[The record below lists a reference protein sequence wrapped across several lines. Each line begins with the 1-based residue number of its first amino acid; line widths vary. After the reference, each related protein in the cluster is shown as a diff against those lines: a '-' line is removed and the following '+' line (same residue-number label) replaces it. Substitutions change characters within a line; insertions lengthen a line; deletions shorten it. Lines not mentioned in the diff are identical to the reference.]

1 MTRRRI
7 VIPRQLGFLL
17 HAALTAAAWGGW
29 WLGGVGTAP
38 AWGAPQ
44 RLRDEQA
51 CVAALDHAK
60 EQERTGSLLE
70 AKDLFFSCARAPCAE
85 FVRRQCAARHAK
97 LEADT
102 PTVVFVVTD
111 SSGAARPDV
120 QVRVDGSQLEGPLD
134 GHPVEIDPGFH
145 DFSFIANGHVFAN
158 QRVLV
163 VQGQRNRFVT
173 ALMGANAEH
182 QPAADQ
188 PSELAEAP
196 VPPVQALRPPVSTTP
211 ARPAHRTGAAR
222 APSVARTTTKTT
234 GKTAADADAPGAGA
248 GPAKPAEGPGAELA
262 EEEPETGRPARGG
275 LVRRMPWLLAG
286 VGVASLGAGALLT
299 TWGRRDNDQLAV
311 CSPGCN
317 PNDVRHIRRLYL
329 GADVAFGVGIA
340 AIAAGY
346 WLYALGHAGSAGADA
361 AGETA
366 LRLDLAP
373 TRAGGLAS
381 VSGRF

>member
-1 MTRRRI
+1 VSRRRI
-7 VIPRQLGFLL
+7 IVCV
-17 HAALTAAAWGGW
+17 ALAAAVWP
-29 WLGGVGTAP
+29 GGVGTAP

-44 RLRDEQA
+44 RLSDERA
-51 CVAALDHAK
+51 CMAALDHAK

-70 AKDLFFSCARAPCAE
+70 AKDLLLSCARAPCAE

-120 QVRVDGSQLEGPLD
+120 QVRVDGSLLEGQLD

-145 DFSFIANGHVFAN
+145 DFSFIANGHVFSN
-158 QRVLV
+158 QRVLI

-173 ALMGANAEH
+173 AMIGAKAER
-182 QPAADQ
+182 QPDQ

-211 ARPAHRTGAAR
+211 VRTARRSGVVR
-222 APSVARTTTKTT
+222 APSVAKTAARTTTR
-234 GKTAADADAPGAGA
+234 TAANGGAPGTGA
-248 GPAKPAEGPGAELA
+248 GPGGPAEGPGSELA
-262 EEEPETGRPARGG
+262 EDQPGTASPRGAF
-275 LVRRMPWLLAG
+275 VRRLPWVLAG

-317 PNDVRHIRRLYL
+317 PSDVRHIRRLYL
-329 GADVAFGVGIA
+329 GADVAIGVGIA
-340 AIAAGY
+340 ALAAGY
-346 WLYALGHAGSAGADA
+346 WLYALGHGGSAGEDV
-361 AGETA
+361 AGESA
-366 LRLDLAP
+366 LRLELSP
-373 TRAGGLAS
+373 TRGAGGLAS
-381 VSGRF
+381 LSGRF

>member
-1 MTRRRI
+1 MR
-7 VIPRQLGFLL
+7 
-17 HAALTAAAWGGW
+17 AALAAAAWGGS
-29 WLGGVGTAP
+29 WLGGVATAP

-51 CVAALDHAK
+51 CVAALDHAR
-60 EQERTGSLLE
+60 EQEHTGSLLE

-120 QVRVDGSQLEGPLD
+120 QVRVDGSLLEGPLD

-158 QRVLV
+158 QSVLI

-173 ALMGANAEH
+173 APMGANAER

-211 ARPAHRTGAAR
+211 VRTARRSGVVR
-222 APSVARTTTKTT
+222 APSIAKTAMTTA
-234 GKTAADADAPGAGA
+234 GKTAKTGAPGTGA
-248 GPAKPAEGPGAELA
+248 GPAAPAEGPGTQPA
-262 EEEPETGRPARGG
+262 EEEPGAASPAGSAF
-275 LVRRMPWLLAG
+275 VRRLPWVLAG

-299 TWGRRDNDQLAV
+299 TWGRRDNDQLAL

-329 GADVAFGVGIA
+329 GADAAFGVGIA

-346 WLYALGHAGSAGADA
+346 WLYALGHAGSAGEEQA

-366 LRLDLAP
+366 LRLELSPA
-373 TRAGGLAS
+373 RGGGGLAA